1 MAIESAKNIIKKF
14 IFILILNTIG
24 FYIMF
29 KLSIF
34 VANNLNFNNLII
46 SRDINGINYVIGFLS
61 IFCCF
66 LYYYLYEDDYFY
78 MFSLTYISIYLEF
91 LIGDI
96 LMQKLNII
104 GLLAFNPN
112 FIGFASIFRTI
123 LLYLAIFNKNKV
135 NRYLNKH
142 RIIGIAI
149 VAFIT
154 FLCIKMDLMVIQ
166 DNLHIINQPIID
178 LLKSIINIVT
188 YLLLIEVS
196 RKYFNEKNF
205 NYLITVMSLNVMF
218 LSRLLLVVD
227 LYKDEYR
234 MYSLNRIMLAIGF
247 IIIIISLF
255 LEIIIKYKKNREL
268 TYEVFS
274 QKNQMDK
281 LKEEE
286 EIRTQFF
293 ANISH
298 ELRTP
303 LNIINS
309 TFQLLKMHDLDKE
322 EFFKY
327 YRKYENTISQ
337 NCSRMLRLINNI
349 IDINKFDGGYF
360 KMNFINCEIISLIE
374 NVTLSIAECEKAK
387 ERNII
392 FDTDTEVAEIRC
404 DPESIERLILNLLSN
419 AIKFTEDSGN
429 IIVKVKEEKD
439 YLVIIVKDDGIGIP
453 KEFNKRIFERF
464 VQVDKS
470 FRRNAEGSGIGLS
483 LVKSIVD
490 SHNGEIYLKDS
501 DEKGCEFIIKLPNV
515 KDHLEYNDSSSETNK
530 YNQFLKEEINNKIFL
545 EFSDI
550 E

>member
-1 MAIESAKNIIKKF
+1 MSIESAKNIIKKF
-14 IFILILNTIG
+14 ILILILNTIG

-29 KLSIF
+29 KLSIL
-34 VANNLNFNNLII
+34 VANNLNFYNLII
-46 SRDINGINYVIGFLS
+46 SRDINGINYVIGFIA

-166 DNLHIINQPIID
+166 DNLHIINQPIIN
-178 LLKSIINIVT
+178 LLKNIINAVT

-196 RKYFNEKNF
+196 SKYFNEKNF
-205 NYLITVMSLNVMF
+205 NYFITVISLDVMF
-218 LSRLLLVVD
+218 LSRLLLVVN
-227 LYKDEYR
+227 LYKHEYR

-247 IIIIISLF
+247 FIIIISLF

-274 QKNQMDK
+274 QKNEMDK

-303 LNIINS
+303 LNIIGS
-309 TFQLLKMHDLDKE
+309 TFQLLKMHDLDKK

-360 KMNFINCEIISLIE
+360 KMNFINYEIISLIE

-392 FDTDTEVAEIRC
+392 FDTDTEIAEIRC

-419 AIKFTEDSGN
+419 AIKFTEDNGN
-429 IIVKVKEEKD
+429 IIVRVKEQKD

-453 KEFNKRIFERF
+453 KEFSKRIFERF

-515 KDHLEYNDSSSETNK
+515 KEDLEDNDFSNEINK
-530 YNQFLKEEINNKIFL
+530 YNKFLKEEINNKIFL

>member
-1 MAIESAKNIIKKF
+1 MSIESTKNITKKF
-14 IFILILNTIG
+14 IFILVLNTIG

-34 VANNLNFNNLII
+34 VANNLNFYNLII
-46 SRDINGINYVIGFLS
+46 SRDINGVNYVIGFLA

-66 LYYYLYEDDYFY
+66 LYHYLYEDDYFY

-91 LIGDI
+91 LIGDL
-96 LMQKLNII
+96 LMKNVNII

-123 LLYLAIFNKNKV
+123 LLYLAIFNKNKA
-135 NRYLNKH
+135 NKYLNKH
-142 RIIGIAI
+142 RIIGVVI

-154 FLCIKMDLMVIQ
+154 FLCIKMDLIVIQ
-166 DNLHIINQPIID
+166 DNLHVINQPIIN
-178 LLKSIINIVT
+178 LFKNIINVVT

-205 NYLITVMSLNVMF
+205 NYFITVISLDVMF
-218 LSRLLLVVD
+218 LSRLLLVVN

-247 IIIIISLF
+247 LIIIISLF

-274 QKNQMDK
+274 QKNEMDK

-303 LNIINS
+303 LNIIGS

-360 KMNFINCEIISLIE
+360 KMNFINYEIISLIE

-392 FDTDTEVAEIRC
+392 FDTDTEVVEIRC

-419 AIKFTEDSGN
+419 AIKFTKYNGN
-429 IIVKVKEEKD
+429 IIVRVKEQKD
-439 YLVIIVKDDGIGIP
+439 YLVIIVKDDGVGIP
-453 KEFNKRIFERF
+453 KEFSKRIFERF

-515 KDHLEYNDSSSETNK
+515 KEHLEYNDFSNKTNK
-530 YNQFLKEEINNKIFL
+530 YNKFPEEEINNKIFL
-545 EFSDI
+545 ELSDI